1 MQFAILHS
9 DLCLYRFRPMS
20 DPLFYLLLALRYMH
34 ILGAIML
41 MGGTIF
47 MRFAL
52 APTVLTLEG
61 STRADFHERIRARWS
76 KFVMLASGLLL
87 VSGLANMMIYTE
99 MFGFEMG
106 PVLILGVKMKYAMVV
121 GIKFILALPIF
132 FFASLLAGR
141 SETAKKFQAKATFWM
156 NVNLALALVMVLIGG
171 LLKFVPREYK
181 PSPAAGSVQAA
192 STLVES
198 DNEILPLRTAP
209 E

>member
-1 MQFAILHS
+1 MPDHILI
-9 DLCLYRFRPMS
+9 
-20 DPLFYLLLALRYMH
+20 LLLVLRYMH

-61 STRADFHERIRARWS
+61 STRADFHERVRSRWS

-87 VSGLANMMIYTE
+87 VSGLANMLIYTD
-99 MFGFEMG
+99 MFGFQMERV
-106 PVLILGVKMKYAMVV
+106 PLLGAKYAMIV

-156 NVNLALALVMVLIGG
+156 NVNLALALLMVVIGG
-171 LLKFVPREYK
+171 LLKFVDREYK
-181 PSPAAGSVQAA
+181 KAPESAAVIAAPADSARQ
-192 STLVES
+192 
-198 DNEILPLRTAP
+198 ILPLEP
-209 E
+209 ISK